1 MKDYLLIHISEG
13 YEYTDR
19 CQINIVPVM
28 PWEAFNF
35 TGMVWFHMSSSREGS
50 NQYKVILNDYDET
63 FLSWLKWFLPGWQY
77 SNAQSTLNHQFKLF
91 WWIMVAQHLIK
102 THHVVVVSWICHLS
116 VFGIYVFEGKILLTT
131 EITYGK
137 IFVRRKGKGLFCSY
151 PWRMSIILGMTV
163 GKFESM
169 YTVFICGQIKA
180 V

>member
-77 SNAQSTLNHQFKLF
+77 SHAQSTLSHQLKLF

-102 THHVVVVSWICHLS
+102 ITLLFLEFVTCLYLPYMFLRENTINYWNFLW
-116 VFGIYVFEGKILLTT
+116 EKILL
-131 EITYGK
+131 EEK
-137 IFVRRKGKGLFCSY
+137 VKVSFVHIHEGCQSFWGWL
-151 PWRMSIILGMTV
+151 
-163 GKFESM
+163 
-169 YTVFICGQIKA
+169 
-180 V
+180 